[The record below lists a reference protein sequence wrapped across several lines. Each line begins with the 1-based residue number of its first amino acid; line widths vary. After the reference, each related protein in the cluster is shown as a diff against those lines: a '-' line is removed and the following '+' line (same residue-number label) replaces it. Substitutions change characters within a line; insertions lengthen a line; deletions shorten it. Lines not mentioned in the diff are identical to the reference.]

1 MEDAQITSRHNAL
14 ARHARSVRDRKEQG
28 QIFIEGLR
36 LAEEALHAGLNIQ
49 DALYTEKLRSEER
62 GARLLNELEAAGCRI
77 STVSDEVLNSISD
90 TRTPQGI
97 VLLAKRPTTKIDAL
111 RVAPKSESFKTE
123 ASRHAAPPASSLL
136 VIIHGVNN
144 PSNAGAIVRTAEA
157 AGATGII
164 STRGTTDLFA
174 PKALRGAMGSSFR
187 LPLWTGVEF
196 SEAVQICKENKL
208 RTVGAYLSA
217 SMSHTEMDWTTG
229 SALFIGGEAAG
240 LTASEASML
249 DEAVRIPMRHPVES
263 LNVAVASG
271 IILYEAARQR
281 RMGGGDGG

>member
-1 MEDAQITSRHNAL
+1 MGDAQITSRHNAL
-14 ARHARSVRDRKEQG
+14 ARHARSVRDRKEPE

-36 LAEEALHAGLNIQ
+36 LAEEALRSGLNIQ
-49 DALYTEKLRSEER
+49 NAIYTEKLRREER
-62 GARLLNELEAAGCRI
+62 GERLLNELEAEGRRL
-77 STVSDEVLNSISD
+77 SLVSDEVLNSISD

-97 VLLAKRPTTKIDAL
+97 VLLAERPRTGIEELGVK
-111 RVAPKSESFKTE
+111 PKSESSKTE
-123 ASRHAAPPASSLL
+123 RGGQDATVAASLV

-144 PSNAGAIVRTAEA
+144 PSNAGAILRTAEA

-187 LPLWTGVEF
+187 LPLWTDVDF
-196 SEAVQICKENKL
+196 AEAIRICKENNL

-217 SMSHTEMDWTTG
+217 SKTHTETDWTIS
-229 SALFIGGEAAG
+229 SALVIGCEAAG
-240 LTASEASML
+240 LTASEGSML
-249 DEAVRIPMRHPVES
+249 DEGVRIPMRHPVES

-281 RMGGGDGG
+281 RMGAG